1 MVVLHMMATIV
12 NFPLYQIKNML
23 KVTCNAHGE
32 QGVFLDRKL

>member
-1 MVVLHMMATIV
+1 MMATIL